1 MRKQSPGSLR
11 IGVRRELKKSLGAFE
26 KGEAAFDRLHDRTR
40 DVRQK
45 NGKIQKVAGLASS
58 PWKPADPAARIL
70 HKKVQSDRTI
80 IYLSLAPAFWH
91 DLERK
96 NTL

>member
-11 IGVRRELKKSLGAFE
+11 IGVRRKLKKSLG
-26 KGEAAFDRLHDRTR
+26 AAFDRLHDRTR

-45 NGKIQKVAGLASS
+45 NGKIRKVAGLASS

-70 HKKVQSDRTI
+70 HKNAQSDRTI